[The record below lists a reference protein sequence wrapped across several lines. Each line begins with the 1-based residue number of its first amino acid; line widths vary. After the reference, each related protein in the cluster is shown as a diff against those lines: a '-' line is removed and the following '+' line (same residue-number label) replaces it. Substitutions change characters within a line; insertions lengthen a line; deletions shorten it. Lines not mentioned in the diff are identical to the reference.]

1 MVNSSWSK
9 IICMSDTYVLAAAS
23 VRQFQKVKLELNI
36 VDGLAHAALQSRNP
50 SPARM
55 PPPSAA
61 ASLVELR

>member
-1 MVNSSWSK
+1 
-9 IICMSDTYVLAAAS
+9 MSDTYVLAAAS